1 MYKKKEL
8 IMIGLFGIISIL
20 LIYFWNEPTDEKLPL
35 VVGKNPIEVK
45 IDGEIARETVLY
57 YYKPTTY
64 GVVLR
69 KIENLKNEY
78 SDFSKF
84 DYKQMIEES
93 VSISIPT
100 LDYNNRYNPNN
111 KNKICIN
118 TATKEELKSLYQI
131 GDKRADKILSYI
143 ANQKKI
149 YSWDKLKEII
159 SVSDE
164 AIKRI
169 KEQAYL

>member
-8 IMIGLFGIISIL
+8 VIIGLFGIISL
-20 LIYFWNEPTDEKLPL
+20 LIVYFWKEPTNDNLPL
-35 VVGKNPIEVK
+35 VLGSNPIEVK
-45 IDGEIARETVLY
+45 IDGEIARKTILY

-69 KIENLKNEY
+69 KIEKLKNEY
-78 SDFSKF
+78 SDFSNF
-84 DYKQMIEES
+84 DYKEKIEES

-100 LDYNNRYNPNN
+100 LDVNNKYNPNLN
-111 KNKICIN
+111 NKICIN
-118 TATKEELKSLYQI
+118 TATKDELKSLYQI
-131 GDKRADKILSYI
+131 GDKRADKILLYI

>member
-8 IMIGLFGIISIL
+8 IIIVIFVILSFGLVFFSK
-20 LIYFWNEPTDEKLPL
+20 EPTDEDLPIMDI
-35 VVGKNPIEVK
+35 VHPIEVK
-45 IDGEIARETVLY
+45 IEGEIIRETTLY

-69 KIENLKNEY
+69 KIEKLKNEY

-84 DYKQMIEES
+84 DYKEKIEES
-93 VSISIPT
+93 ISINIPS
-100 LDYNNRYNPNN
+100 LDINNKYNPNL

-118 TATKEELKSLYQI
+118 SATKDELMSLYQI

-149 YSWDKLKEII
+149 TTWDKLKEII